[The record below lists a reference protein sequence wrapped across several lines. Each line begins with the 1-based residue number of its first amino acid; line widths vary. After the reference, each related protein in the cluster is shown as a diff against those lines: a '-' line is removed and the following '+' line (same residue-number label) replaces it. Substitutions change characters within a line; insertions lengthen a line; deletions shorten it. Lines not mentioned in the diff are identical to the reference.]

1 MNTIDDRQLDRL
13 WRWLALA
20 LLAVYVRGLFID
32 LMDVDAAQ
40 YASIAMEML
49 HHGHWL
55 EVQYRFSDY
64 LDKPPLLFWTAAL
77 SFAVFGLHAWAY
89 KLPSLIG
96 AAAGAFAVYR
106 FCLLYYPRRVA
117 RNAVFILA
125 SAVGAVLMCNDVR
138 TDALLFGMT
147 AIAVWQ
153 CAEYVEL
160 RHTRYLVGA
169 GTAVGLAM
177 LAKGPLG
184 AVMPAFAVG
193 TQLVLRRDWRT
204 LLTWRWLI
212 AVAVAA
218 VVLLPMC
225 WGLYHQFDMHPAK
238 LVLGRTHVSGL
249 RFFFWEQ
256 SFGRVTGSS
265 PWKNDTSLFTFVHVF
280 LWVFLPW
287 TLLFLGGLWRRLAD
301 LVRDG
306 FRIAPGDEA
315 YSLGGF
321 ALTFVALSLSH
332 YKLPHYIF
340 ITLPWA
346 AVLTARW
353 LAAAPRRPWWF
364 GQYVVLAAL
373 LGAAAWILAVA
384 FPTTNAALW
393 AVIGVAGVYL
403 LINGW
408 RAPSRPN
415 ADVLVQRTLIA
426 GLATLIVVNFEFY
439 PRLLPYQSTIRAPA
453 IARTAGVA
461 TGRLAFYHQGG
472 PALDFYAGAMLVEL
486 RTVADIRQHADSLG
500 PFWLYTDA
508 VGRARLDTAGVRYTT
523 MANIPHFEVALLTG
537 RFLIARTRGTALT
550 PRYWLR
556 VASKTAGSP

>member
-1 MNTIDDRQLDRL
+1 M
-13 WRWLALA
+13 
-20 LLAVYVRGLFID
+20 LLVYIRGLFID

-55 EVQYRFSDY
+55 ELQYRFADY
-64 LDKPPLLFWTAAL
+64 LDKPPLLFWSAAL
-77 SFAVFGLHAWAY
+77 SFAMFGLHAWAY

-106 FCLLYYPRRVA
+106 FCLLYYSPRVA

-125 SAVGAVLMCNDVR
+125 SSVGAVLMCNDVR

-147 AIAVWQ
+147 AVAVWQ
-153 CAEYVEL
+153 CAEYVER
-160 RHTRYLVGA
+160 RHARYLVGA
-169 GTAVGLAM
+169 GIAVGLAM

-193 TQLVLRRDWRT
+193 THLVLRRDWRT
-204 LLTWRWLI
+204 LLTWRWVI
-212 AVAVAA
+212 VAGVAA
-218 VVLLPMC
+218 VMLLPMC
-225 WGLYHQFDMHPAK
+225 WGLYHQFDLHPDK

-249 RFFFWEQ
+249 RFYFWEQ
-256 SFGRVTGSS
+256 SFGRITGSS
-265 PWKNDTSLFTFVHVF
+265 SWKNDTSLFTFVHVY

-287 TLLFLGGLWRRLAD
+287 TLLFGGALWRRLVD
-301 LVRDG
+301 LVRGG
-306 FRIAPGDEA
+306 FAASDEA

-353 LAAAPRRPWWF
+353 LDDVPRRAWWL

-373 LGAAAWILAVA
+373 LGAAAWILASV
-384 FPTTNAALW
+384 FPTANLALW
-393 AVIGVAGVYL
+393 VVVCAAGAYL
-403 LINGW
+403 LIDGW
-408 RAPSRPN
+408 RAPSTTD
-415 ADVLVQRTLIA
+415 ADVLVQRTLTA
-426 GLATLIVVNFEFY
+426 GLAMLVVVNFYFY
-439 PRLLPYQSTIRAPA
+439 PRLLPYQSTISAPS
-453 IARTAGVA
+453 IARAAGVA
-461 TGRLAFYHQGG
+461 TSRMAFYHRSG
-472 PALDFYAGAMLVEL
+472 PALDFYAGAML
-486 RTVADIRQHADSLG
+486 ADLPTPANVRQHADSTG

-508 VGRARLDTAGVRYTT
+508 AGRAQLDTAAVRYTV
-523 MANIPHFEVALLTG
+523 MGAMPHFEVALLTG
-537 RFLIARTRGTALT
+537 RFLDARTRAGALV

-556 VASKTAGSP
+556 IVPWSR